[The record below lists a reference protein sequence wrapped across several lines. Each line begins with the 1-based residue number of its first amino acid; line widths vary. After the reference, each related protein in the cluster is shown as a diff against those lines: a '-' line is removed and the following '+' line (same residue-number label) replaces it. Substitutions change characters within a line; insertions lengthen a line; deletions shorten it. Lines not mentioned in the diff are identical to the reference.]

1 PAGLPDRVDHTD
13 RGALVRAEETV
24 EVRIAFK
31 DRRGEV
37 RRLEVVAGAVLDVDD
52 LDVGSVFLDV
62 LDEAIAPVDAGDARL
77 IVDDGRHLA
86 LTADQLDEL
95 LGSVRSGGD
104 VVGGGR
110 GQRNLAVD
118 ARVEGD
124 DRDAPLC
131 SLV

>member
-1 PAGLPDRVDHTD
+1 DADRVLCDRASHRAVLDGLDLLLAGVEADDHHVAYPAGLPDRVDHTD

-77 IVDDGRHLA
+77 IVDDGR
-86 LTADQLDEL
+86 
-95 LGSVRSGGD
+95 
-104 VVGGGR
+104 
-110 GQRNLAVD
+110 
-118 ARVEGD
+118 
-124 DRDAPLC
+124 
-131 SLV
+131 